1 MNYKLFLDK
10 VDISKVHEMSKVRE
24 ICRLDGF
31 EGGSLGR

>member
-10 VDISKVHEMSKVRE
+10 VDISKVRE
-24 ICRLDGF
+24 IRRLDGF